1 MSGLSPEA
9 LASLGGLNLQDVKAD
24 LRFSP
29 AEKKKPLTVELDWL
43 EKTSIQFWNFDTV
56 LEKLNALGTKTTPRE
71 NVVFPKAEEDIPSFW
86 KGLARE
92 DEGPDWLMSPFPAA
106 EEAPSSQRQEWNALS
121 LAQQENDLF
130 RWSDKFK
137 RGEPIEDWQLQAV
150 KDNRIYLGDAEESSS
165 PQTEELTPR
174 EAWMALPED
183 QRGRDLQ
190 RWKLKKYLGEP
201 LEYWQEKAIEGQE
214 DEEKEVDGGGEE
226 EDLWAETEA
235 EAAPTVVGL
244 GAKKEKLI
252 SAEGMKVAFKSYLS
266 TWLNK
271 NKLAVPAHLAE
282 GALVGFV
289 TNLCFTE
296 LVAHDRRMAGYL
308 SEVLR
313 LTVGSIIA
321 ITNIF
326 EAGVISTLALRGRR
340 ELVERQ
346 MRASS
351 IAERLAVSKSAG
363 NLIDRMLLVAPV
375 SAKAMRDIA
384 IHPATTGFV
393 AGFSLYAALSGA
405 GVFGESGL
413 THQAHAVSP
422 ADSGGAG
429 AGAGQEQTGG
439 HSTQPDMES
448 LRAQGKID
456 MPTLSDGQPPAGG
469 GVDVNPQFPSP
480 DSPMMPVNPEDLGQ
494 LPKLP
499 EIDIQKI
506 VDSLPKK
513 SGVAQLPDEQQLG
526 ASHWRLAEAWSE
538 PLADSFGLSDD
549 ARTFFTDAI
558 KDLTQDQGNIRLD
571 SVVKYDKH
579 HIGDYLSESIA
590 KMRETDPAGWNLKF
604 ATGDVD
610 RLQKIAELLKNAK

>member
-214 DEEKEVDGGGEE
+214 DEGEE
-226 EDLWAETEA
+226 RIEEEPAETEA
-235 EAAPTVVGL
+235 VVSP
-244 GAKKEKLI
+244 KNEKLI
-252 SAEGMKVAFKSYLS
+252 SERFG
-266 TWLNK
+266 
-271 NKLAVPAHLAE
+271 KLKE
-282 GALVGFV
+282 FIENYNWG
-289 TNLCFTE
+289 
-296 LVAHDRRMAGYL
+296 
-308 SEVLR
+308 
-313 LTVGSIIA
+313 
-321 ITNIF
+321 
-326 EAGVISTLALRGRR
+326 
-340 ELVERQ
+340 
-346 MRASS
+346 
-351 IAERLAVSKSAG
+351 RLARDGVHV
-363 NLIDRMLLVAPV
+363 LVP
-375 SAKAMRDIA
+375 
-384 IHPATTGFV
+384 
-393 AGFSLYAALSGA
+393 LLSGA
-405 GVFGESGL
+405 LATTILSPD
-413 THQAHAVSP
+413 QAHNLIVTAFGVGS
-422 ADSGGAG
+422 AGFLGAG
-429 AGAGQEQTGG
+429 ACAITEKILPRHLKTGRLASSLAVLRVTGAVFAEAGILMGVGATSGVALHAREAFDSGMKLLNDDVLPAGNNNHTGTDSNPQFG
-439 HSTQPDMES
+439 GTSPDVRGEVVV
-448 LRAQGKID
+448 K
-456 MPTLSDGQPPAGG
+456 PPAGG
-469 GVDVNPQFPSP
+469 GVGPEASPLTTPDAPTIKPPDVDPNANGASQL
-480 DSPMMPVNPEDLGQ
+480 DNLRQQLVNS
-494 LPKLP
+494 LPHNIKVANLLP
-499 EIDIQKI
+499 ENQI
-506 VDSLPKK
+506 
-513 SGVAQLPDEQQLG
+513 GT
-526 ASHWRLAEAWSE
+526 SHWKLAELWTK
-538 PLADSFGLSDD
+538 PLGDNFGLSD
-549 ARTFFTDAI
+549 AGRTFFTDVV
-558 KDLTQDQGNIRLD
+558 KDITQDQGNVRLD
-571 SVVKYDKH
+571 TIVNYDSGK
-579 HIGDYLSESIA
+579 IGDYLSQA
-590 KMRETDPAGWNLKF
+590 LGRLKETDPAGWNVKV
-604 ATGDVD
+604 APEDIEKMY
-610 RLQKIAELLKNAK
+610 QIADLLKNAK